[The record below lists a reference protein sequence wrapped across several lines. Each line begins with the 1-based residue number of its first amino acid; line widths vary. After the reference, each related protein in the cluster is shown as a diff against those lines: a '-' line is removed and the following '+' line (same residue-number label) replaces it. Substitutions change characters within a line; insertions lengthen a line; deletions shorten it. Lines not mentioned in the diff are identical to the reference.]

1 VLARERWSVAWRQ
14 LGARPPEG
22 LLAALVERYSEPH
35 RFYHTLRHLDECFIA
50 LAPAAHLARHLGE
63 VELAL
68 WFHDAVYDTRAADN
82 EERSARWAE
91 DELLAAGAGRDVASR
106 VRGLVLSTKHEA
118 LPDEGDARL
127 LVDVDLSV
135 LGAPEERFAEYER
148 QVRQE
153 YAWVPDAPFR
163 RARARVLES
172 FLQRSSIYGTAWFAE
187 RLEARARENS
197 RRSLRALLP

>member
-1 VLARERWSVAWRQ
+1 MLARERWSVAWRL

-22 LLAALVERYSEPH
+22 LLAALIARYSEPH
-35 RFYHTLRHLDECFIA
+35 RFYHTLRHLDECFTA

-82 EERSARWAE
+82 EERSARSAE
-91 DELLAAGAGRDVASR
+91 DALLAAGAGRDVASR

-153 YAWVPDAPFR
+153 YDWVPDAPFR

-172 FLQRSSIYGTAWFAE
+172 FLQRSSIYGTDWFAE
-187 RLEARARENS
+187 RLEARARENL
-197 RRSLRALLP
+197 RRSRRALLP